1 MTAMISATDLRKT
14 YGKKRALD
22 GFTLSV
28 DEGTVCGLLGPNG
41 AGKTTAVRILA
52 TLLKA
57 DSGNASI
64 AGHDLTTDAGRVR
77 AAIGFTGQFSAVDEI
92 LTGRQNL
99 DMFARLYHLDRRQA
113 RQRTDEL
120 LDRFALHDAA
130 DRPAGGYSGGMRRR
144 LDLAV
149 SLILAPRVLFL
160 DEPTT
165 GLDPRTRAEVWT
177 DIRELVSAGTTVLL
191 TTQYLDEADHLA
203 DQIAVIDSGTII
215 ARGTPRELKES
226 VGGDRIELA
235 LRDEEQ
241 TNAAARIVAAATGTD
256 PGIDL
261 HRRRVSA
268 PAPERF
274 HSLST
279 TMRQLHEAG
288 IDPEDV
294 ALRQPTLDDVFL
306 KLTDRKEKTA

>member
-1 MTAMISATDLRKT
+1 MAAMISAIDLRKT
-14 YGKKRALD
+14 YGKRQALD

-57 DSGNASI
+57 DSGSASI
-64 AGHDLTTDAGRVR
+64 AGYDVATDAGRVR
-77 AAIGFTGQFSAVDEI
+77 AAIGFTGQYAAVDEI

-99 DMFARLYHLDRRQA
+99 DMFARLYHLDRR
-113 RQRTDEL
+113 RSRERTDEL
-120 LDRFALHDAA
+120 IDRFGLHDTA
-130 DRPAGGYSGGMRRR
+130 DRPAGGYSGGTRRR

-165 GLDPRTRAEVWT
+165 GLDPRTRAEVWK
-177 DIRELVSAGTTVLL
+177 DIRQLVSAGTTVLL

-203 DQIAVIDSGTII
+203 DQIAVIDDGAII
-215 ARGTPRELKES
+215 AGGTPRELKES
-226 VGGDRIELA
+226 VGGDQIELV

-241 TNAAARIVAAATGTD
+241 MESVARILAASTGSEPTVNLD
-256 PGIDL
+256 
-261 HRRRVSA
+261 RRRISA
-268 PAPERF
+268 PAPDRF
-274 HSLST
+274 RSLDT
-279 TMRQLHEAG
+279 TMRNLDRAG
-288 IDPEDV
+288 IDPEDI
-294 ALRQPTLDDVFL
+294 ALRRPTLDDVFL
-306 KLTDRKEKTA
+306 KLTDRKEKAA

>member
-14 YGKKRALD
+14 YGKKQALD

-28 DEGTVCGLLGPNG
+28 DEGTVCGMLGPNG

-57 DSGNASI
+57 DSGKASI
-64 AGHDLTTDAGRVR
+64 AGHDLTTGSDRVR

-235 LRDEEQ
+235 LRDEKQ
-241 TNAAARIVAAATGTD
+241 TKAAARIVATSTGTD

-274 HSLST
+274 HNLST

-288 IDPEDV
+288 IDPEDI

>member
-14 YGKKRALD
+14 YGKKQALD

-64 AGHDLTTDAGRVR
+64 AGHDLTTDSDRVR

-235 LRDEEQ
+235 LRDEDQ
-241 TNAAARIVAAATGTD
+241 TKAAARIVATSTGTD

-288 IDPEDV
+288 IDPEDI

>member
-14 YGKKRALD
+14 YGKKQALD

-64 AGHDLTTDAGRVR
+64 AGHDLTTDSDRVR

-203 DQIAVIDSGTII
+203 DHIAVIDSGTII

-241 TNAAARIVAAATGTD
+241 TKAAARIVATSTGTD

-288 IDPEDV
+288 IDPEDI

>member
-1 MTAMISATDLRKT
+1 MAAMISATDLRKT
-14 YGKKRALD
+14 YGKKEALD

-28 DEGTVCGLLGPNG
+28 AEGTVCGLLGPNG

-57 DSGNASI
+57 DSGSANI
-64 AGHDLTTDAGRVR
+64 AGYNLATDADRVR
-77 AAIGFTGQFSAVDEI
+77 SAIGFTGQYAAVDEI

-99 DMFARLYHLDRRQA
+99 DMFTRLYHLDARRA

-120 LDRFALHDAA
+120 LDRFGLHDAA

-165 GLDPRTRAEVWT
+165 GLDPRTRGEVWN
-177 DIRELVSAGTTVLL
+177 DIRELVTAGTTVLL

-203 DQIAVIDSGTII
+203 DQIAVIDGGAII
-215 ARGTPRELKES
+215 AGGTPRELKES
-226 VGGDRIELA
+226 VGGDRIELV

-241 TNAAARIVAAATGTD
+241 TETAARIVAASTGSEPTVNLD
-256 PGIDL
+256 
-261 HRRRVSA
+261 RRRVSA

-274 HSLST
+274 RSLNA
-279 TMRQLHEAG
+279 TMRELNRAG
-288 IDPEDV
+288 IDPEDI

-306 KLTDRKEKTA
+306 KLTDRNEKAA

>member
-14 YGKKRALD
+14 YGKKQALD

-64 AGHDLTTDAGRVR
+64 AGHDLTTHSDRVR

-235 LRDEEQ
+235 LRDEKQ
-241 TNAAARIVAAATGTD
+241 TKAAARIVATSTGTD

-274 HSLST
+274 HNLST

-288 IDPEDV
+288 IDPEDI

>member
-14 YGKKRALD
+14 YGKKQALD

-57 DSGNASI
+57 DSGKASI
-64 AGHDLTTDAGRVR
+64 AGHDLTTDSDRVR

-235 LRDEEQ
+235 LRDEKQ
-241 TNAAARIVAAATGTD
+241 TKAAARIVATSTGTD

-274 HSLST
+274 HNLST

-288 IDPEDV
+288 IDPEDI

>member
-14 YGKKRALD
+14 YGKKQALD

-64 AGHDLTTDAGRVR
+64 AGHDLTTDARRVR

-235 LRDEEQ
+235 LRDEKQ
-241 TNAAARIVAAATGTD
+241 TKAAARIVATSTGTD

-274 HSLST
+274 HNLST

-288 IDPEDV
+288 IDPEDI

>member
-1 MTAMISATDLRKT
+1 MTAMISATDLHKT

-77 AAIGFTGQFSAVDEI
+77 AAIGFTGQFSAIDEI

-113 RQRTDEL
+113 RQRTAEL

-226 VGGDRIELA
+226 LGGDRIELA

>member
-1 MTAMISATDLRKT
+1 MAAMISATDLRKT
-14 YGKKRALD
+14 YGKKQALD

-28 DEGTVCGLLGPNG
+28 AEGTVCGLLGPNG

-57 DSGNASI
+57 DSGSANI
-64 AGHDLTTDAGRVR
+64 AGYDLATDADRVR
-77 AAIGFTGQFSAVDEI
+77 SAIGFTGQYAAVDEI

-99 DMFARLYHLDRRQA
+99 DMFARLYHLDARRA

-120 LDRFALHDAA
+120 LDRFGLYDAA

-165 GLDPRTRAEVWT
+165 GLDPRTRGEVWN
-177 DIRELVSAGTTVLL
+177 DIRELVTAGTTVLL

-203 DQIAVIDSGTII
+203 DQIAVIDGGAII
-215 ARGTPRELKES
+215 AGGTPRELKKS
-226 VGGDRIELA
+226 VGGDRIELV
-235 LRDEEQ
+235 LRDGEQ
-241 TNAAARIVAAATGTD
+241 METAARIVAASTGSEPTVNLD
-256 PGIDL
+256 
-261 HRRRVSA
+261 RRRVSA

-274 HSLST
+274 RSLDA
-279 TMRQLHEAG
+279 TMRELNRAG
-288 IDPEDV
+288 IDPEDI

-306 KLTDRKEKTA
+306 KLTDRKEAAA